1 MRIVFFTPR
10 ADFFWNLESIHLP
23 NRSLKSIDS
32 LLDSSRVFVKRKLR
46 PFHISEKL
54 RDRSKESRKVLIII
68 HVPLLSDY
76 NDEIIS
82 NFLIK
87 SSTLLQFLSKF
98 CESFVA
104 RSENISRRQGV
115 QQMLSD
121 SSSYSSR
128 RCCPGLSFF
137 SCFTMA
143 DVVLLVSSPFAAAL

>member
-1 MRIVFFTPR
+1 M
-10 ADFFWNLESIHLP
+10 
-23 NRSLKSIDS
+23 
-32 LLDSSRVFVKRKLR
+32 KRKLR

-87 SSTLLQFLSKF
+87 SSTLQFLSKF